1 MRLLVDTTPLRV
13 SRDFR
18 RLWVGQAVSFV
29 GSMITVAALPYQ
41 VFHQTGS
48 SLAVGLLGLA
58 QLGPLLVFSLVGGA
72 FADSV
77 DKRRLLL
84 GVTAVSAGCSALLAV
99 NASLDRPQ
107 LWLLYVLGAV
117 ASAAFAVSFPVLRS
131 LLQAKAKTSC
141 PALILDMT
149 EVQFVDSTGLAAII
163 EYLRDAATFAG
174 MLCIAGL
181 QQPVETTFEIVKL
194 DKVLSMFRS
203 LEEAKEAIR
212 GHSLPCEGT
221 PLFEPQR

>member
-48 SLAVGLLGLA
+48 SLAVGLLGMA
-58 QLGPLLVFSLVGGA
+58 QLGPLLVFSLIGGA
-72 FADSV
+72 FADSI

-84 GVTAVSAGCSALLAV
+84 GVTAASATCSTLLAV

-117 ASAAFAVSFPVLRS
+117 ASAAFAATYAWIVPRPRMPVIDVVKIMRP
-131 LLQAKAKTSC
+131 C
-141 PALILDMT
+141 PWRRI
-149 EVQFVDSTGLAAII
+149 GAA
-163 EYLRDAATFAG
+163 A
-174 MLCIAGL
+174 C
-181 QQPVETTFEIVKL
+181 
-194 DKVLSMFRS
+194 
-203 LEEAKEAIR
+203 
-212 GHSLPCEGT
+212 
-221 PLFEPQR
+221 